1 MNRCSVNMKEC
12 ESDWEHRHEL
22 IRCFHGR
29 ALTTKQTAAAER
41 QKLQCFER
49 KKKLGVVCFS
59 LSKLVESVFSMSL
72 RLRNRTGHAL
82 TAM

>member
-41 QKLQCFER
+41 QKLQRFER
-49 KKKLGVVCFS
+49 KKKTGCGLFFIIKTGGKCF
-59 LSKLVESVFSMSL
+59 
-72 RLRNRTGHAL
+72 
-82 TAM
+82 